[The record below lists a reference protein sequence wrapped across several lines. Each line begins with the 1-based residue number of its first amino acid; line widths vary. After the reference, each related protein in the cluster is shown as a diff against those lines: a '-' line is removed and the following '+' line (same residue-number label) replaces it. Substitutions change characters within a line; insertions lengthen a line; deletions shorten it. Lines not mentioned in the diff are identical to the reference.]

1 MKRFAALALLL
12 PALIRAGPAF
22 TQDAPPGS
30 LSLIPHLVYVGDPA
44 RLVLDLGPD
53 PSSGPGEVIDDPRLL
68 PAARNLVISRVE
80 LERRQGRSRL
90 IVDFRAYAPGLLEF
104 PPLRLGTRDFSGLR
118 ANIASIL
125 DAGGSDAGDNRVLS
139 PPAPPLAPPGA
150 MTLIYGFALGLLLL
164 VALIVAGR
172 RSLPLL
178 RRLRE
183 RRLRRRKIRGMGRLI
198 RQLTEALREGGAAL
212 PLLERLNR
220 EFRLFLTF
228 ISGENCLNM
237 VPGDFEPLPEGPQL
251 CRFFRRADNLRFRG
265 GDPAATEAAVTEA
278 VVTAELLEEAR
289 LFLEAAA
296 REEPATRE
304 EAPPGESPEALPQ
317 RGAEGFA

>member
-12 PALIRAGPAF
+12 PALIRAGTAF
-22 TQDAPPGS
+22 TQDTPQGPA
-30 LSLIPHLVYVGDPA
+30 SLIPHLVYVGDPA

-53 PSSGPGEVIDDPRLL
+53 TSSGPGEVLDDPRIL

-90 IVDFRAYAPGLLEF
+90 LVDFTAYAPGLLEF
-104 PPLRLGTRDFSGLR
+104 PPLRLGGRDFSGLR
-118 ANIASIL
+118 VNIASIL
-125 DAGGSDAGDNRVLS
+125 DAGGPGDNRVLS

-150 MTLIYGFALGLLLL
+150 MTLIYGFALGLLLFL
-164 VALIVAGR
+164 ALITAGR
-172 RSLPLL
+172 RGLPLL

-183 RRLRRRKIRGMGRLI
+183 RRLRRRKIRIMGRLI
-198 RQLTEALREGGAAL
+198 RQLTETLREGGAAL
-212 PLLERLNR
+212 PLLERLNL

-228 ISGENCLNM
+228 ITGENCLNM

-265 GDPAATEAAVTEA
+265 GGPAATGTAVTEA
-278 VVTAELLEEAR
+278 VVIAELLEEAR

-296 REEPATRE
+296 REDSA
-304 EAPPGESPEALPQ
+304 AGESPEALPQ
-317 RGAEGFA
+317 RTAEGCA